1 MRLYALVDDRLAG
14 DHLRGV
20 IELYGSRAAAE
31 RAMRGVIRDDPTWA
45 PFVRVAEFPLVEVP
59 TPQPSLN

>member
-31 RAMRGVIRDDPTWA
+31 RAMHGVFRDEPTLA
-45 PFVRVAEFPLVEVP
+45 SFVRVAEFPLVELPVP
-59 TPQPSLN
+59 QRHLN